1 MRVDQA
7 SRDNDPLMNM
17 SNAERE
23 QAERISALVD
33 GEHDASGFANSV
45 AREDAS
51 ARRWARYQSI
61 GEMLRSPELV
71 PTARDEAFMTRMRLS
86 LAAEP
91 IVVAPQSQAALGARI
106 NETKPTAEQKL
117 SAAAGG
123 TRAFPLKAIGMAG
136 GLAALVAVAMSW
148 SSFTPTRTAPSL
160 ELSQQT
166 PKPAPTANASSAVTQ
181 VADKREVQAAP
192 TVVSADPPALVV
204 VQTVNGTMI
213 RNARLDQYF
222 AAHSGMRSGNGLGGG
237 ASMAAPAAFVR
248 GASIDNAD
256 KQ

>member
-1 MRVDQA
+1 MTIDETL
-7 SRDNDPLMNM
+7 RDKDPLMNM
-17 SNAERE
+17 RSLERE

-33 GEHDASGFANSV
+33 GEHEAGFAGKV
-45 AREDAS
+45 ARDEAA

-91 IVVAPQSQAALGARI
+91 VVIAPRSQAALGARI
-106 NETKPTAEQKL
+106 DERKVLPGVAN
-117 SAAAGG
+117 AAGA
-123 TRAFPLKAIGMAG
+123 RAFPLKTIGMAG
-136 GLAALVAVAMSW
+136 GVAALAALAMSW
-148 SSFTPTRTAPSL
+148 SSFMPARSAPSGL

-166 PKPAPTANASSAVTQ
+166 PGAVSRVGVVASPVMPVTSATQ
-181 VADKREVQAAP
+181 VANKREALVPAE
-192 TVVSADPPALVV
+192 PALVV
-204 VQTVNGTMI
+204 VQTANGAVI

-222 AAHSGMRSGNGLGGG
+222 AAHGGVRSGNGLGGG
-237 ASMAAPAAFVR
+237 ASMAGPAAFVR
-248 GASIDNAD
+248 GASIDSAD

>member
-1 MRVDQA
+1 MTIDETV
-7 SRDNDPLMNM
+7 RDKDSLMNM
-17 SNAERE
+17 SSLERE

-33 GEHDASGFANSV
+33 GEHEAGFAGKL
-45 AREDAS
+45 ARDEAA

-91 IVVAPQSQAALGARI
+91 VVIAPRSQAALGARI
-106 NETKPTAEQKL
+106 DERKVSPTAPNAG
-117 SAAAGG
+117 SA
-123 TRAFPLKAIGMAG
+123 RALPLKTIGMAG
-136 GLAALVAVAMSW
+136 GLAALVALAMSW
-148 SSFTPTRTAPSL
+148 SSFMPARSGAPAGL

-166 PKPAPTANASSAVTQ
+166 PKAVNRVGVVESPVMPVTSATQ
-181 VADKREVQAAP
+181 VADKREALVPAE
-192 TVVSADPPALVV
+192 PALVV
-204 VQTVNGTMI
+204 VQTANGAVI

-222 AAHSGMRSGNGLGGG
+222 TAHGGVRSGNGLGGG
-237 ASMAAPAAFVR
+237 ASMAGPAAFVR
-248 GASIDNAD
+248 GASIDSAD

>member
-1 MRVDQA
+1 MSVYQA

-33 GEHDASGFANSV
+33 GEHDVSGFANSV

-106 NETKPTAEQKL
+106 NETKPTAEQRL
-117 SAAAGG
+117 SAAGG
-123 TRAFPLKAIGMAG
+123 ARAFPLKAIGMAG
-136 GLAALVAVAMSW
+136 GLAVLVAVAMSW
-148 SSFTPTRTAPSL
+148 SSFMPTRTAPSL

-166 PKPAPTANASSAVTQ
+166 PKPAPTANASGAVTQ

-192 TVVSADPPALVV
+192 AVVSADPPALVV

-222 AAHSGMRSGNGLGGG
+222 AAHSGMRSGNVLGGG